1 MRENEFIQMAIS
13 ERIAAAVEGK
23 IVPVDKKVTDQAEK
37 IIWKLKEKKRVKL
50 EEYINQLISSE
61 ADVQVQAYI
70 GGFRDGVLLM
80 KEIGRIEKENRNG
93 GNPQ

>member
-23 IVPVDKKVTDQAEK
+23 IAPVDKKVTDQAEE
-37 IIWKLKEKKRVKL
+37 IIRKLKEKKRAKL

-70 GGFRDGVLLM
+70 GGFQDGVLLM

-93 GNPQ
+93 GEPQ